1 MTIIE
6 KLFDKKPSDKEL
18 SCFIADMISMK
29 GYHNMDL
36 CMMKSIIPSI
46 FNLEYMIRKKINK
59 GYFMEKYLIEIL
71 NNYKIKKT
79 NIRFENSF
87 LYKFLKK
94 SKNGKLNK
102 KT

>member
-1 MTIIE
+1 
-6 KLFDKKPSDKEL
+6 
-18 SCFIADMISMK
+18 
-29 GYHNMDL
+29 
-36 CMMKSIIPSI
+36 
-46 FNLEYMIRKKINK
+46 MIRKKINK
-59 GYFMEKYLIEIL
+59 NGYFMEKYLIEIL

>member
-1 MTIIE
+1 MT
-6 KLFDKKPSDKEL
+6 
-18 SCFIADMISMK
+18 
-29 GYHNMDL
+29 
-36 CMMKSIIPSI
+36 KSIVPSI
-46 FNLEYMIRKKINK
+46 SSLKYMIRKKIK
-59 GYFMEKYLIEIL
+59 KRVYFMEKYLIEIL